1 MGISV
6 LMSIYKKEKPEY
18 PQFIEGRDK
27 RCLL

>member
-18 PQFIEGRDK
+18 FRETMESILAQTR
-27 RCLL
+27 